1 MLYPR
6 TLWLMVSALAGLLV
20 NSVAAQS
27 TPPGAA
33 KSAPSSTRSAA
44 ETLAQKQGKATLAA
58 MQASVDKQR
67 ASVAGGLAAFIG
79 QMPANPPPHTPP
91 PLFLPPPIPPPQNTP
106 APDEMAT
113 ATHPG
118 LYCDPVSETDLAP
131 IVLDAAQ
138 REGLEPRLLTA
149 VIEQESAFRPCAVS
163 EKGAQG
169 LMQLMPATA
178 QQFGLSDPFDI
189 QQNIGGGA
197 RFLKE
202 LLTRYAGDQTL
213 PLAAYNSDPTKH
225 DEGGRVPAIPETTNY
240 VREIL
245 RKLAAPAGPKP
256 AVE

>member
-1 MLYPR
+1 MAPAQPA
-6 TLWLMVSALAGLLV
+6 SAT
-20 NSVAAQS
+20 AA
-27 TPPGAA
+27 TT
-33 KSAPSSTRSAA
+33 PSSTRSAA
-44 ETLAQKQGKATLAA
+44 EALAQKQRKATLAA

-67 ASVAGGLAAFIG
+67 ASVAGGLAASIG
-79 QMPANPPPHTPP
+79 KSPAKSKLPTPDAFFTLPPMP
-91 PLFLPPPIPPPQNTP
+91 PLADGAIPADIQ
-106 APDEMAT
+106 T
-113 ATHPG
+113 ATQPG

-163 EKGAQG
+163 QKGAQG

-178 QQFGLSDPFDI
+178 EQFGVSDPFDI

-202 LLTRYAGDQTL
+202 LLTRYTGD
-213 PLAAYNSDPTKH
+213 LALALGAYNAGPTKV
-225 DEGGRVPAIPETTNY
+225 DEAGAVPAIPETTNY

-245 RKLAAPAGPKP
+245 RKLAPPPADPKP